1 MDGLV
6 LYLKLDKVEDGR
18 LRDQSSRGGAEL
30 LPSERGGLEDLTR
43 DVGTPP
49 QTVADATFG
58 SCLSFDGQQTSLEL
72 PSSRIPTGPEL
83 TVSLWLNGADSL
95 PRDTSIIQ
103 ANDANGVRMLNM
115 HVPWDDGHI
124 YFDCGNDGANYDRIE
139 QQAQPADYKGA
150 WVHWA
155 FVKNVTTG
163 EMHIY
168 RNGAHW
174 LGGTGMVRPIPP
186 AGSARLGAM
195 VDGSCSYAGKMAHL
209 RIFNR
214 ALGAEEIGQ
223 VMIEDQTNLA
233 AFRASYPLDF
243 DLHNADD
250 EPVLFIT
257 DTHAGHDM
265 HLDIV
270 NASER
275 VIDITPTGNPTASDS
290 NYHFAV
296 RFRPG
301 ILAPSFLQ
309 TGIAPLR
316 AALQPEGWD
325 ALVVGPTGGPA
336 TIYLLNL
343 STQAVSLQPDFITR
357 IPLPN
362 LSANGLGGERGTQV
376 EINYQN
382 LTYQDE
388 PTPIQGRRLLHLSIL
403 NDTGQQAVPLYAG
416 FTGSPVVVNDGHTA
430 NSLTLAVGNLLG
442 TGAIALNPETNSDPS
457 RFVLSFDTQKTGE
470 TKNWAL
476 GTSAQVSQI
485 QVPSTADWHIVPQ
498 TQGQPPEWIVTTA
511 KTQLAAGE
519 AMVLALG
526 NIITSLPTGPAN
538 LYVRYENIPGYQD
551 GQLVA
556 QIQKAPLPSIH
567 CTDLIWANNSRLR
580 NDQGGSLELGGDD
593 QTAGVGTPYI
603 DFHYNGK
610 AQDANVRVVN
620 DADGQL
626 SVRANVLQV
635 TGSLQGNSAN
645 FKSDVTWANNS
656 RLRNDQG
663 GSLELGGDDQTAGV
677 GTPYIDFH
685 YNGKTQDANVRVIND
700 ADGQLTVRANTL
712 QVNGNVRVGG
722 NNAVQQGINFQMT
735 PAPVNDHAN
744 AVMGIA
750 WITSDAIRVVGG
762 SGGVLATKDRDVL
775 LWMPDTNNPAK
786 GSVFIKGSMIAT
798 DKYFRIDH
806 PTRPDHDLV
815 HGCLEGPELGV
826 YYRGQAQLRDG
837 RATIRLPDYFEAL
850 TRPEGR
856 TVQLTARGREPFLL
870 SYEDIV
876 DGVFRVYGTRPD
888 GAFCWE
894 VKAVRADVAPLAVE
908 VPK

>member
-1 MDGLV
+1 MTRLMDGLV

-18 LRDQSSRGGAEL
+18 LRDQSSRGGSEL
-30 LPSERGGLEDLTR
+30 LPSERGGVGDLAR

-72 PSSRIPTGPEL
+72 PASRIPTGPEL

-95 PRDTSIIQ
+95 PQDTSVIQ
-103 ANDANGVRMLNM
+103 ATDANGVRMLNM

-139 QQAQPADYKGA
+139 QQAQPGEYKGA

-174 LGGTGMVRPIPP
+174 LSGTGMVRPIPP
-186 AGSARLGAM
+186 VASARLGSM
-195 VDGSCSYAGKMAHL
+195 VDGSCNYAGKMAHL

-223 VMIEDQTNLA
+223 VMVEDQTNLA

-243 DLHNADD
+243 DLHNEDD

-265 HLDIV
+265 HLDII
-270 NASER
+270 NASDR

-325 ALVVGPTGGPA
+325 ALVVSLIGGPA

-343 STQAVSLQPDFITR
+343 SSQAVSLQPDFITR
-357 IPLPN
+357 ISLPN
-362 LSANGLGGERGTQV
+362 LRANGLGGERGTQV

-388 PTPIQGRRLLHLSIL
+388 PTSIQGRRLLHLSIL

-442 TGAIALNPETNSDPS
+442 TGALALNPETNSDSS
-457 RFVLSFDTQKTGE
+457 RFVLSFDTQQSGE

-476 GTSAQVSQI
+476 ATSDQVSQI
-485 QVPSTADWHIVPQ
+485 QIPSTDDWHVVPQ
-498 TQGQPPEWIVTTA
+498 TQGQSPEWIVTTT

-519 AMVLALG
+519 VMVLTLG
-526 NIITSLPTGPAN
+526 NIITSLPTGPTN
-538 LYVRYENIPGYQD
+538 LYMRYENIPGYQD

-626 SVRANVLQV
+626 TVQASTLHV
-635 TGSLQGNSAN
+635 TGNIGLGGNNGILQGVNFEMPGAAGPGAPFYWAELNSAN
-645 FKSDVTWANNS
+645 
-656 RLRNDQG
+656 
-663 GSLELGGDDQTAGV
+663 
-677 GTPYIDFH
+677 
-685 YNGKTQDANVRVIND
+685 
-700 ADGQLTVRANTL
+700 
-712 QVNGNVRVGG
+712 
-722 NNAVQQGINFQMT
+722 
-735 PAPVNDHAN
+735 
-744 AVMGIA
+744 
-750 WITSDAIRVVGG
+750 AIRVVGG
-762 SGGVLATKDRDVL
+762 SGGTLATRDRSIL
-775 LWMPDTNNPAK
+775 MWQPDPNNPAK
-786 GSVFIKGSMIAT
+786 GNVAVTGTIIAT
-798 DKYFRIDH
+798 EVDAVTKHFRINH

-815 HGCLEGPELGV
+815 HACLEGPESAV

-850 TRPEGR
+850 TRAEGR

-876 DGVFRVYGTRPD
+876 DGVFHVYGTRPD

-894 VKAVRADVAPLAVE
+894 VKAVRADVAPLVVE
-908 VPK
+908 VAK